1 MKPNRWQ
8 RCRPTCGV
16 WRAGEDTAGGG
27 GTGTWGGGGDC
38 WLDRL
43 DFPIPNVCKGQQQQ
57 QQLLF
62 KRTMTFHCV
71 WLVGFT
77 LFSRTR
83 TAGIRSRRSD
93 WSCSLCVR
101 KRCRRPFT
109 CKEFRYSSSRR
120 WSSRSRRA
128 VHSEPQCDREQSG
141 KGTLDGRKTLFT
153 VSASEPHTT
162 WTYVVWSVWLVPGL
176 S

>member
-109 CKEFRYSSSRR
+109 CEEFRSSSSRR
-120 WSSRSRRA
+120 WSSRCDNVTENNRVKELWMEEKLFSLCQHQNRTRPGPP
-128 VHSEPQCDREQSG
+128 SYDQCG
-141 KGTLDGRKTLFT
+141 
-153 VSASEPHTT
+153 
-162 WTYVVWSVWLVPGL
+162 
-176 S
+176 